1 MVLYRRP
8 KNPVDKL
15 AQLNSTIQ
23 EPASTPVP
31 TQKEIEKEDIVRI
44 IMRVC
49 NHFSSKNRTKSDT
62 ELEDRMLTE
71 FKHQIKPIF
80 YHHTELAV
88 FTLDVLWS
96 NYQYYCKKSKTRS
109 SLDGMIEKL
118 LITITRDNCSDD
130 YRAKVSKMTALVM
143 GRAGTLNLGGMTQ

>member
-8 KNPVDKL
+8 KTPVDKL
-15 AQLNSTIQ
+15 AQLKPTFQ
-23 EPASTPVP
+23 EPASAPVA
-31 TQKEIEKEDIVRI
+31 THKEIDKEDIVKI

-49 NHFSSKNRTKSDT
+49 NHFSSKNRTKTDT

-80 YHHTELAV
+80 YHHSELAI
-88 FTLDVLWS
+88 FTLDVLWN
-96 NYQYYCKKSKTRS
+96 NYQYYCKKTKVRS

-130 YRAKVSKMTALVM
+130 YRAKVSMMTSLVM
-143 GRAGTLNLGGMTQ
+143 GRAVTLNILRA